1 MLMKI
6 ALLGVALAM
15 AAVQA
20 QAPRPLR
27 TFDVIVRHGTIVDG
41 TGLPRYAGDVA
52 ISGDRIAAVGDLSGS
67 RAALEIDAAG
77 LFVAPG
83 FINIHSHAVASALPD
98 AANMLTQGVT
108 TEIVNADG
116 GGPTDI
122 ADQLSRLSGGGL
134 AVNVGAYAG
143 FNSAWAAVVGSSD
156 RRPDAS
162 DLQRMRTMLRDDL
175 ASGAWGVSAGLDYK
189 PAYFATTDEV
199 IQVVSVAAAWR
210 TNFPNHERLTPEGGY
225 SSRAGIAET
234 LAIGEKAGLVPVV
247 THMKIQGREQGR
259 AADVLTSM
267 QASSAEG
274 HYVAA
279 DAYPY
284 LAGQTSLEALIIPAW
299 AQEGGRDA
307 MLKRFADPL
316 QRARIIVEAEEA
328 LNARFNGA
336 AGVYLP
342 ASQRQLV
349 DLMREQKASA
359 GETVIRIL
367 ESESP
372 SAILRFGSEADLV
385 KVLQYPATGIACDCG
400 ASSATRTHPRY
411 FGTFPR
417 VLGHYVRET
426 HALTWEDAIRKMS
439 ALPAAT
445 IGMVDRGV
453 LAVGMA
459 ADVSVFDPRTVI
471 DHATYEDPARPSDGI
486 RDVLVNGQLALR
498 DGKPTGRRGGL
509 ALART
514 GHMPSRPMTPDR
526 RRSVAFAGS
535 VADGQLS
542 IDVSQTPG
550 ARSAVGVLR
559 LDDARGHI
567 HFEAETLGVLQSTE
581 GWASFTGRGRMMP
594 LDVERAVTVIVDR
607 ADPLETGNGAT
618 IVVTIEGGYT
628 MSAQVAAGAVRLA
641 ER

>member
-1 MLMKI
+1 MRA
-6 ALLGVALAM
+6 ALIIVTLALV

-20 QAPRPLR
+20 QDTRTSG
-27 TFDVIVRHGTIVDG
+27 TFDIILRHGTIVDG
-41 TGLPRYAGDVA
+41 TGLPSYAGDLGIA
-52 ISGDRIAAVGDLSGS
+52 GDRIAALGDLSGS
-67 RAALEIDAAG
+67 GATIDIDAAG

-83 FINIHSHAVASALPD
+83 FLNVHSHAVASALPD
-98 AANMLTQGVT
+98 AVNMLTQGVT

-116 GGPTDI
+116 GGPIDI
-122 ADQLSRLSGGGL
+122 RDQLSRLTDGGL
-134 AVNVGAYAG
+134 AVNAGAYTG
-143 FNSAWAAVVGSSD
+143 FNSVWAAIVGPSD
-156 RRPDAS
+156 RRPDA
-162 DLQRMRTMLRDDL
+162 DEVGRMRAMLQDGL
-175 ASGAWGVSAGLDYK
+175 AAGAWGVSAGLDYK
-189 PAYFATTDEV
+189 PAYFATAGEV
-199 IQVVSVAAAWR
+199 SRIVSVAAAWR

-234 LAIGEKAGLVPVV
+234 IAIGETAGLIPVI

-259 AADVLTSM
+259 AAEVIASM
-267 QASSAEG
+267 DAAAARG

-307 MLKRFADPL
+307 MLKRFADPS
-316 QRARIIVEAEEA
+316 QRARIIVEAEQA

-342 ASQRQLV
+342 ATQRQLV
-349 DLMREQKASA
+349 DLMREQHASA

-385 KVLQYPATGIACDCG
+385 KVLQYPATAIACDCG
-400 ASSATRTHPRY
+400 ASAATRTHPRY

-426 HALTWEDAIRKMS
+426 HTLTWEDAVRKMS
-439 ALPAAT
+439 ALPAST

-459 ADVSVFDPRTVI
+459 ADVAVFDPRTVI

-486 RDVLVNGQLALR
+486 RDVIVNGQVAVR
-498 DGKPTGRRGGL
+498 DGKPTGRRGGR
-509 ALART
+509 ALTRT
-514 GHMPSRPMTPDR
+514 EHMPSRPMTPDR
-526 RRSVAFAGS
+526 VRGAVVNAAFDNGR
-535 VADGQLS
+535 VS
-542 IDVSQTPG
+542 IDIAQPAG
-550 ARSAVGVLR
+550 ARHATGTMVI
-559 LDDARGHI
+559 DDAGGGV
-567 HFEAETLGVLQSTE
+567 HFEAETLGVLQVAD
-581 GWASFTGRGRMMP
+581 GWASITARGRLRP
-594 LDVERAVTVIVDR
+594 LGAERGATVIIDR
-607 ADPLETGNGAT
+607 ADPLDADHAAAV
-618 IVVTIEGGYT
+618 IVDIEGGYR
-628 MSAQVAAGAVRLA
+628 MRARVEANAVKVIVR
-641 ER
+641 